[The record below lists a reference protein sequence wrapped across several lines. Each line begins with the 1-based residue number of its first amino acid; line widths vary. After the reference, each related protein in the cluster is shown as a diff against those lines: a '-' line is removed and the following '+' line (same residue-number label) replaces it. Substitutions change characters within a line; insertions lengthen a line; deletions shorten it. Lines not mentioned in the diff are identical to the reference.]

1 MRKKKAK
8 YTKFILIFMII
19 IINTFV
25 YYLTFETG
33 GIRSIY
39 SQLMY
44 LPVVFSGAVFG
55 LKAGMM
61 NAMFSGLLLGPFM
74 PIDLTLSNPDELWFW
89 LVRLILLLIVGI
101 LTGYLSDKTKKT
113 ERLSAVMKLLR
124 KKILVENKLFSFI

>member
-8 YTKFILIFMII
+8 YTKFILIFLII

-55 LKAGMM
+55 LKAGMV

-101 LTGYLSDKTKKT
+101 LTGYLSDKTKKN
-113 ERLSAVMKLLR
+113 R
-124 KKILVENKLFSFI
+124 KIVSS

>member
-8 YTKFILIFMII
+8 YINIISIFLLIIS
-19 IINTFV
+19 NALV
-25 YYLTFETG
+25 YYLTYKTG

-44 LPVVFSGAVFG
+44 LPVIFSGAVLG

-89 LVRLILLLIVGI
+89 LVRLIFLVVVGI
-101 LTGYLSDKTKKT
+101 LTGYLADKTKENRKIVRSYEVIT
-113 ERLSAVMKLLR
+113 RKNLSR
-124 KKILVENKLFSFI
+124 K

>member
-8 YTKFILIFMII
+8 YINIISIFLLIIS
-19 IINTFV
+19 NALV
-25 YYLTFETG
+25 YYLTYKTG

-44 LPVVFSGAVFG
+44 LPVIFSGAVLG

-89 LVRLILLLIVGI
+89 LVRLIFLLVVGI
-101 LTGYLSDKTKKT
+101 LTGYLADKTKENRKIVRSYEVIT
-113 ERLSAVMKLLR
+113 RKNLSR
-124 KKILVENKLFSFI
+124 K